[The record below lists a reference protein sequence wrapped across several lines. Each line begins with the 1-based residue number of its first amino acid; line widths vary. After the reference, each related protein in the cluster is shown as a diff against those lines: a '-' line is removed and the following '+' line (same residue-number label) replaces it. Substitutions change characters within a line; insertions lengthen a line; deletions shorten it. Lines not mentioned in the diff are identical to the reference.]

1 LKTLKYLF
9 MSLMNF
15 ILVFLKDET
24 GAFSFSQVTA
34 ITHDLI
40 KDEMTEGVFLSSE
53 FLRKLRDMQELEE
66 GGNQVLLPLMTK
78 DDTGTTG
85 GHYKRS
91 DALSLQEYDG
101 ISASLHQWV
110 YLYESVVIYKPDIAK
125 NSGRLGVL
133 KLIDKKIRQAELA
146 MAQRLT
152 KALFTG
158 TAANDQTVGLDSV
171 IASSGSYGSI
181 ASTDLSTWVSNVDD
195 NGGTNRALTQA
206 IVDASYD
213 NAFEPG
219 VGGPDIGVMT
229 KGVFSKFRGLL
240 TGVQRTTRDST
251 LNGLG
256 HKGQN
261 LIYNGIDYLVDNA
274 GMPANTLFHLDSKH
288 FKLHVHRDH
297 NMRRQ
302 SISDLET
309 ADALLERIFLY
320 YVSAASE
327 RKFHSRVNDITSA

>member
-1 LKTLKYLF
+1 
-9 MSLMNF
+9 M
-15 ILVFLKDET
+15 VFLNEV
-24 GAFSFSQVTA
+24 GAFSYGQVTA

-40 KDEMTEGVFLSSE
+40 KDDMTEGVFLTNGM
-53 FLRKLRDMQELEE
+53 LRKMREMQELED
-66 GGNQVLLPLMTK
+66 GGNQVLLPLMTL

-133 KLIDKKIRQAELA
+133 KLIDKKVRQAELA
-146 MAQRLT
+146 MGQRLT
-152 KALFTG
+152 KAIFTG
-158 TAANDQTVGLDSV
+158 TAANDQTVGLDSI

-181 ASTDLSTWVSNVDD
+181 SSTDLSTWVSNVDD
-195 NGGTNRALTQA
+195 NGGSNRALTQA
-206 IVDASYD
+206 LVDASYD

-219 VGGPDIGVMT
+219 VGGPSLGVMT
-229 KGVFSKFRGLL
+229 KGVFSKFRGLF
-240 TGVQRTTRDST
+240 TGVQRTMRENT

-256 HKGQN
+256 HKGQE
-261 LIYNGIDYLVDNA
+261 IVYNGIDYIVDNA
-274 GMPANTLFHLDSKH
+274 GMPANTLFHIDLDH
-288 FKLHVHRDH
+288 FKLHVHKDH

-302 SISDLET
+302 SINDLET

-320 YVSAASE
+320 YVTAASE
-327 RKFHSRVNDITSA
+327 RKFHSRINDITAA